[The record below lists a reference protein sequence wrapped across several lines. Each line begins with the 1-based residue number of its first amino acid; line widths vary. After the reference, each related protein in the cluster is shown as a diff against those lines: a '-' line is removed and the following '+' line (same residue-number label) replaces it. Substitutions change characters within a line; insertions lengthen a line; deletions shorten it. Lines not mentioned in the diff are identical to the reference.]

1 MLKVF
6 QIMNELKQ
14 DMDELKKDIGEIKT
28 NIRLLMSSLIQ
39 NQNMVKQ
46 EMIEFMS
53 NKELSN
59 NRFYKA
65 RIKENVFDISFCDNI
80 VNESKKH
87 PFTRLEED
95 SKVIDI
101 DKITS
106 ICNIISTK
114 LYDNILPSIISLYD
128 LKTTQHISVNII
140 DLFIAKCK
148 KHINIYS
155 KPTFFSLCIPLKNN
169 IVIEINNEKMT
180 VHPGDLIIY
189 CGNKE
194 AILSSKQL
202 CIIVNVEF
210 KYHS

>member
-6 QIMNELKQ
+6 QT
-14 DMDELKKDIGEIKT
+14 MDELKKDVDGIKKDIEEIKS

-39 NQNMVKQ
+39 NQNMAKL
-46 EMIEFMS
+46 EMIDFMS
-53 NKELSN
+53 NRESSN

-65 RIKENVFDISFCDNI
+65 RIKEKVFDISFCEYI

-87 PFTRLEED
+87 SFTRLDED
-95 SKVIDI
+95 SKVINI
-101 DKITS
+101 DQITPV
-106 ICNIISTK
+106 CNMLSTE
-114 LYDNILPSIISLYD
+114 LNDNILPSIISLYD
-128 LKTTQHISVNII
+128 LKTTQHISVNVV

-148 KHINIYS
+148 KHINIHS

-169 IVIEINNEKMT
+169 IEIEINREKMT

-194 AILSSKQL
+194 ANLSSKQL
-202 CIIVNVEF
+202 CIIINVEF
-210 KYHS
+210 EYHS